1 MLMFSEF
8 LLLKKGSSL
17 KAEGYVIY
25 LHVRVYVRLPMLQV
39 SRREKA
45 REIVST
51 CKVDMTAVEKVGSR
65 IAHATPKHLNETS
78 RN

>member
-25 LHVRVYVRLPMLQV
+25 LHVRVYVGLPMLQV

-45 REIVST
+45 REKIVYMQSGH
-51 CKVDMTAVEKVGSR
+51 DSR
-65 IAHATPKHLNETS
+65 
-78 RN
+78 